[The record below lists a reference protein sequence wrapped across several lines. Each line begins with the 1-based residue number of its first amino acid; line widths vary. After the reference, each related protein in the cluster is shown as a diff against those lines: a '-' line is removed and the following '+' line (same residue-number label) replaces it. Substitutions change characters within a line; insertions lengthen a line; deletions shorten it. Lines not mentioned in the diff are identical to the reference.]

1 MLNLVP
7 MMLSSLFVLSSS
19 VALADDTESNDVD
32 ELDFLL
38 ATLQDD
44 VSPPNLL
51 YGMGAIS
58 GATETKKW
66 ESRSRYRVSDRLEPG
81 FETTHPRLHDYTEF
95 VNRFYYKL
103 NHAENGWN
111 SSLQI
116 DQVTLGLNRYILDE
130 RLYNS
135 IDLLEPSLFSPLP
148 NSLVR
153 LEKANL
159 TKNFANSKM
168 ELGDMSGAFGRGI
181 ALNIRSN
188 KVVDID
194 TSLRGVKYSGSFGD
208 VDITAL
214 SGLSNR
220 QQISRDNPNLGLYQD
235 VPHLINGAQ
244 LMLYGVGSATLGFHG
259 VTATFGDVSLRNES
273 GIRRYEEAID
283 ASIVGMDAEIF
294 GLAGVDWYFE
304 GNVFNYYDDALS
316 EGGEHDTGYTGYVS
330 ASAYPGILVVLLEG
344 KVSKD
349 SERINLYT
357 SIDNWEV
364 ATPPSLEYERMIT
377 EDSSATVN
385 SNDVIGGRIRIDV
398 PIVPAVFTP
407 YVAVAGF
414 HDKDLEGLH
423 FNIVP
428 ETIVHPV
435 AGVQYTDND
444 IVVLMNM
451 GYRIDDRDSVPEL
464 DNGVDQGQDRLIHF
478 DGEVSFP
485 LFGHEALELNS
496 SMWKFMWG
504 DNPIPHNDFVTM
516 QNAVVWRHG
525 EDIDFILYQD
535 YTTNT
540 QLQSVGN
547 ITDEIYLAGELKYR
561 PTPETS
567 LRILAGAYKAGIR
580 CSGGQCRTLPGFN
593 GVEVAYSSTF

>member
-1 MLNLVP
+1 MLNTV
-7 MMLSSLFVLSSS
+7 VLLGFLTIQDSQ
-19 VALADDTESNDVD
+19 AQETQED

-38 ATLQDD
+38 ATLQEDAP
-44 VSPPNLL
+44 PPNLL
-51 YGMGAIS
+51 YGMGIVS
-58 GATETKKW
+58 GATETKRW
-66 ESRSRYRVSDRLEPG
+66 ESRSRYRVSDRVEPG
-81 FETTHPRLHDYTEF
+81 FESTHSRLHDYTEF

-103 NHAENGWN
+103 NHAEKGWN
-111 SSLQI
+111 SSVQV
-116 DQVTLGLNRYILDE
+116 DQVTLGLNRYILDD
-130 RLYNS
+130 RMYNS

-148 NSLVR
+148 NSFVR

-159 TKNFANSKM
+159 TRNFANSKI
-168 ELGDMSGAFGRGI
+168 EIGDMGGAFGRGI

-188 KVVDID
+188 KIVDID
-194 TSLRGVKYSGSFGD
+194 TSLRGVKYSGSIGNADF
-208 VDITAL
+208 TAL

-220 QQISRDNPNLGLYQD
+220 QQVSRDNPNIGLYQD
-235 VPHLINGAQ
+235 VPHLINGIEV
-244 LMLYGVGSATLGFHG
+244 MLYGVGSATLGFHG

-273 GIRRYEEAID
+273 GVRRYEEAID
-283 ASIVGMDAEIF
+283 ATIVGADAELYGVA
-294 GLAGVDWYFE
+294 GLDWYFE
-304 GNVFNYYDDALS
+304 GNVFQYYDDALN
-316 EGGEHDTGYTGYVS
+316 EGGEHETGYTGYVS
-330 ASAYPGILVVLLEG
+330 ASAYPGILVVLMEG
-344 KVSKD
+344 KISKD

-385 SNDVIGGRIRIDV
+385 SNDVIGGRIRVDV

-407 YVAVAGF
+407 YVAVSAF

-435 AGVQYTDND
+435 AGVQYTEND

-451 GYRIDDRDSVPEL
+451 GYRIDDRDSVAEL
-464 DNGVDQGQDRLIHF
+464 DAGVDQGQDRLIHF
-478 DGEVSFP
+478 DGEVGFP
-485 LFGHEALELNS
+485 LFNHEALELNT

-504 DNPIPHNDFVTM
+504 DNPVPHNDFVTM
-516 QNAVVWRHG
+516 QNAIVWRHG
-525 EDIDFILYQD
+525 EDLDFIVYQD

-547 ITDEIYLAGELKYR
+547 ITDEVYLSGEVKYR

-567 LRILAGAYKAGIR
+567 LRVLAGAYKAGIR

>member
-1 MLNLVP
+1 MMTSFGLGLYAATLLVG
-7 MMLSSLFVLSSS
+7 SLMNTGH
-19 VALADDTESNDVD
+19 AGED
-32 ELDFLL
+32 ELEYLL
-38 ATLQDD
+38 ATLEETAP
-44 VSPPNLL
+44 PPNML
-51 YGMGAIS
+51 YGMGVVS
-58 GATETKKW
+58 GATETNRW
-66 ESRSRYRVSDRLEPG
+66 ESRSRYRISDRLEPG
-81 FETTHPRLHDYTEF
+81 FEDTHPRLHDYTEF
-95 VNRFYYKL
+95 VNRYYYKL

-111 SSLQI
+111 SSIQVDQI
-116 DQVTLGLNRYILDE
+116 SLGLNRYILDGKE
-130 RLYNS
+130 YNS
-135 IDLLEPSLFSPLP
+135 IDLLEPSLFSPMP
-148 NSLVR
+148 NHFIR

-159 TKNFANSKM
+159 TKNFSNAKL
-168 ELGDMSGAFGRGI
+168 ELGDMGGAFGRGI

-188 KVVDID
+188 KIVDID
-194 TSLRGVKYSGSFGD
+194 TSLRGVKYTGNFGRAE
-208 VDITAL
+208 IMAL

-220 QQISRDNPNLGLYQD
+220 QQVSRDNPNLGLYQD

-244 LMLYGVGSATLGFHG
+244 VMLYGVGSATLGFHG
-259 VTATFGDVSLRNES
+259 VTATFGDVSTRNDS
-273 GIRRYEEAID
+273 GIMRID
-283 ASIVGMDAEIF
+283 EPVDATIVGMDAEVY
-294 GLAGVDWYFE
+294 GLAGLDWYFE
-304 GNVFNYYDDALS
+304 GNVFQYYDEALS
-316 EGGEHDTGYTGYVS
+316 EGGEHETGYTGYVS

-344 KVSKD
+344 KISKD

-385 SNDVIGGRIRIDV
+385 SNDVIGGRIRVDV
-398 PIVPAVFTP
+398 PIKPAVFTP
-407 YVAVAGF
+407 YVAVSAF

-428 ETIVHPV
+428 ETIVHPI
-435 AGVQYTDND
+435 AGVQYTENEV
-444 IVVLMNM
+444 VVLMNM

-464 DNGVDQGQDRLIHF
+464 DNGVDQGQDRLMHF
-478 DGEVSFP
+478 DGEIGFP
-485 LFGHEALELNS
+485 LFGHEALELNT

-504 DNPIPHNDFVTM
+504 DNPVSHNDFVTV

-547 ITDEIYLAGELKYR
+547 ITDEIYLAGEVKYR
-561 PTPETS
+561 PTPETT
-567 LRILAGAYKAGIR
+567 LRVLAGAYKAGIR